1 MCLTFVTAVIIILK
15 HATFLHLSNLSQ
27 ESALTQAEKDY
38 HAVNMKSKIQK
49 FLSSSPQNYSLEQVA
64 SFIEASDISLYILA
78 PIYIISYQA
87 LVLPQRKD
95 HWLKHFWKSKLLH
108 KSTKQHKEGPADP
121 ISSGSGVASGSGM

>member
-49 FLSSSPQNYSLEQVA
+49 FLSSSPQNHSLEQVA

-87 LVLPQRKD
+87 LCYHRGKTIGLNIFGNQNYCTSLPNSTRKD
-95 HWLKHFWKSKLLH
+95 
-108 KSTKQHKEGPADP
+108 QQIQYQVVQE
-121 ISSGSGVASGSGM
+121 